1 MYYLICFKN
10 CCHYVYNLSSLQN
23 PYSPKAEIL
32 NFGIV
37 DISEDRG
44 IHTGSC
50 FFRSIFDTFY
60 MKVYDLFE
68 YECLHCRCLSAQDH

>member
-1 MYYLICFKN
+1 M
-10 CCHYVYNLSSLQN
+10 YNLSSLQN

-37 DISEDRG
+37 DIPEDRG
-44 IHTGSC
+44 IDTGSC
-50 FFRSIFDTFY
+50 FLRSIFDTFY

-68 YECLHCRCLSAQDH
+68 HEHRKCK